1 MSYRTENLGCRILR
15 SPQFEFHKLTRTWA
29 ARAAGARSS
38 SPIWSMLPSR
48 VNMRTTQF
56 QKRNFESLKSEAEGK
71 FLELIFDRVP
81 CRVLCSGQKTVL
93 CVLWS
98 LQTIFD
104 LRRTWA
110 QLSPAWSIRGF
121 WHVTRDGDARVPW
134 SGLWPRQR
142 LRQRQNDMIR
152 NDTKWANAQSL

>member
-56 QKRNFESLKSEAEGK
+56 QKRTILNLWKARQKANSWSWFST
-71 FLELIFDRVP
+71 V
-81 CRVLCSGQKTVL
+81 CRAVCYAVDKNRA
-93 CVLWS
+93 VLWS

-134 SGLWPRQR
+134 SGLRPHRQS
-142 LRQRQNDMIR
+142 DMIR
-152 NDTKWANAQSL
+152 NDTKWANAQSF